1 MSVRINNG
9 SKSAAASATLIV
21 NDTSGVASTPT
32 PPANPALAIPNRIT
46 AAVALSQ
53 KAIG

>member
-1 MSVRINNG
+1 MINKG
-9 SKSAAASATLIV
+9 RRSAAASATLIV

-32 PPANPALAIPNRIT
+32 PPANPALAIPNRMT
-46 AAVALSQ
+46 AEAAVNQ